1 MKTVRLLALVQGQRQ
16 RIADALSKINQLN
29 DEQRKE
35 LLDRM
40 VELTMLRPHLL
51 EDRVRELEKELAHDR
66 LKRRYNR
73 SA

>member
-51 EDRVRELEKELAHDR
+51 EDRVHELEKELAHER
-66 LKRRYNR
+66 LKKRYNR